1 VMGQSVMN
9 STSWE
14 IAKLIAELLGTT
26 GVFASLFYLAR
37 QMRLSAAETRDAS
50 IHSIMQLAIQ
60 FRAESY
66 RGELAEIR
74 MKAAVEEP
82 LTPLEL
88 LKFEGYLSALFEL
101 TELVYV
107 QYQKGKLDP
116 EYFAAWELR
125 TRAAFAI
132 SHVERFWAKSSSGY
146 RQSFIQHINQLIES

>member
-1 VMGQSVMN
+1 MS
-9 STSWE
+9 STHWD
-14 IAKLIAELLGTT
+14 IAKLVAELLGTT

-37 QMRLSAAETRDAS
+37 QMKLSAAETRDAS
-50 IHSIMQLAIQ
+50 IHSIMELAIQ

-66 RGELAEIR
+66 RGDLAEIR
-74 MKAAVEEP
+74 LKAAAEEP
-82 LTPLEL
+82 LTALEL

-101 TELVYV
+101 TELVFV

-132 SHVERFWAKSSSGY
+132 SHVQNFWAKSNTGY
-146 RQSFIQHINQLIES
+146 RASFIQHVNQLIDS